1 MTKFQ
6 NMLNPNTSR
15 SEACI
20 NSKDAKED
28 FVKRN
33 CSASRFVPSVTKN
46 IKFDE
51 HNRNPGIED
60 VSRCQKVVACIPL
73 QYPEICDRGESWK
86 VWSCIRLAY
95 LLKDAMLSISMDDV
109 QKYVVSAYFANPR
122 HGNQLKKRGRYL
134 TRRKEKFWW
143 KTAKGVTLIGRLF
156 QKKYGGIEDL
166 EEIYRQI

>member
-1 MTKFQ
+1 
-6 NMLNPNTSR
+6 MLNPSTSKL
-15 SEACI
+15 EAYI
-20 NSKDAKED
+20 NGKDAQED
-28 FVKRN
+28 FVKQN
-33 CSASRFVPSVTKN
+33 CSTSRSVPSVTKN
-46 IKFDE
+46 IKSVE
-51 HNRNPGIED
+51 HNLNSGIED
-60 VSRCQKVVACIPL
+60 VSRCHKVVACIPL

-95 LLKDAMLSISMDDV
+95 LLKDAMLSISMDDI
-109 QKYVVSAYFANPR
+109 QQHVVNAYFPNPR

>member
-1 MTKFQ
+1 
-6 NMLNPNTSR
+6 MLNPNTSR
-15 SEACI
+15 LEELK
-20 NSKDAKED
+20 NDKDTKED
-28 FVKRN
+28 FVKQN
-33 CSASRFVPSVTKN
+33 CSTSHSVPSVTKN
-46 IKFDE
+46 IKSVE
-51 HNRNPGIED
+51 HNLKSGIED
-60 VSRCQKVVACIPL
+60 RSRYQKVVACIPL
-73 QYPEICDRGESWK
+73 QYPDICDRGESWK

-109 QKYVVSAYFANPR
+109 QQYVVSPYFANPR

>member
-1 MTKFQ
+1 
-6 NMLNPNTSR
+6 MLNPNTSR
-15 SEACI
+15 LEAYI
-20 NSKDAKED
+20 KGKDEKED
-28 FVKRN
+28 FVKQN
-33 CSASRFVPSVTKN
+33 CSTSRSVPFVTRNMKSDK
-46 IKFDE
+46 
-51 HNRNPGIED
+51 HNRNSDIED
-60 VSRCQKVVACIPL
+60 LSRCQKVVACIPL

-95 LLKDAMLSISMDDV
+95 LLKDAMLSIAMDDV
-109 QKYVVSAYFANPR
+109 RQYAVSAYFANPR

>member
-1 MTKFQ
+1 
-6 NMLNPNTSR
+6 MLNPNTSR
-15 SEACI
+15 LEAFI
-20 NSKDAKED
+20 NGKAAKDD
-28 FVKRN
+28 FVKQN
-33 CSASRFVPSVTKN
+33 CNTSRSEPSVTKN
-46 IKFDE
+46 NKPDE
-51 HNRNPGIED
+51 HNRNSDIVD
-60 VSRCQKVVACIPL
+60 VTRRQKAVACIPL

-95 LLKDAMLSISMDDV
+95 LLKDAMLSIAMDDV
-109 QKYVVSAYFANPR
+109 RQYAVSAYFANPR

>member
-1 MTKFQ
+1 
-6 NMLNPNTSR
+6 MLNPNTSR
-15 SEACI
+15 LEAYI
-20 NSKDAKED
+20 NGKDAKED
-28 FVKRN
+28 SMKQN
-33 CSASRFVPSVTKN
+33 CRTSRSVPFVTKN
-46 IKFDE
+46 IKS
-51 HNRNPGIED
+51 HKNNRNSDIED
-60 VSRCQKVVACIPL
+60 VSKCQKVVACIPL

-95 LLKDAMLSISMDDV
+95 LLKDAMLSISMDDI
-109 QKYVVSAYFANPR
+109 QQHVVNAYFPNPR

>member
-1 MTKFQ
+1 MKEVNRNTFSNFDKKFQ

-15 SEACI
+15 LDAGE
-20 NSKDAKED
+20 NGKDTKGT
-28 FVKRN
+28 
-33 CSASRFVPSVTKN
+33 SVTKN
-46 IKFDE
+46 IISVE
-51 HNRNPGIED
+51 RNRNSCIED
-60 VSRCQKVVACIPL
+60 VTRCQKAVACIPL

-95 LLKDAMLSISMDDV
+95 LLKDAMLSISMDDIQQHV
-109 QKYVVSAYFANPR
+109 TNAYFLNAR
-122 HGNQLKKRGRYL
+122 HGNQLKKMGRYL